1 MRRPEIIEAE
11 IIALK
16 AELIMS
22 QVFYKV
28 KPQDESLRISDWV
41 RNNSNG
47 HFIGRTYFRD
57 HMEKLVWEED
67 D

>member
-11 IIALK
+11 IKSLN
-16 AELIMS
+16 AELLKS
-22 QVFYKV
+22 QKHYKV
-28 KPQDESLRISDWV
+28 KPQDESLRISDHI
-41 RNNSNG
+41 RISSNG
-47 HFIGRTYFRD
+47 AFAGRTYFRS